1 MDVLLHKKF
10 RKAKIKTSQGKSF
23 CNADTDA
30 DADAITDTNVEM
42 AMSRNP
48 NGQEQDYQR
57 DCRLLLP
64 RKNRKH
70 LNKGSFILRQL
81 QVV

>member
-1 MDVLLHKKF
+1 MDILLHKKF

-23 CNADTDA
+23 YNADT